1 MKENEEIVFLLEIDE
16 NNEESGM
23 DMLSFVEKPATRVK
37 WEYFQ
42 EKDSFNDYPRQAKE
56 NACKVL
62 KWIEDKGRDEVQGM
76 ELTGLNRANQLCK
89 GENISKDTIYR
100 IAAFNRHR
108 ENSKIAPEL
117 EGTPWKDKGYV
128 AWLGWGGTEMVD
140 WAIRKVK
147 QFERQEKM
155 GHQFTDVND
164 EKRIVMAPVMLADT
178 KIVRFSDDIGKYYVK
193 FTPETIEKMMRK
205 YFVDG
210 KINNV
215 NVNHQQGQ
223 KKDDIYMIESFIVG
237 DRTKSLVFEDIP
249 DGSWVASY
257 YVGNDEVWEKIKSG
271 EYNGFSLEG
280 SFFQQIE
287 NDYIE
292 RTYERLKNIIDGDMS
307 DEDKQI
313 KIKELLNIK

>member
-1 MKENEEIVFLLEIDE
+1 MENEELVFLLEIDE
-16 NNEESGM
+16 KNEESGM
-23 DMLSFVEKPATRVK
+23 DMLSFVSKPATQVK

-42 EKDSFNDYPRQAKE
+42 EQESFNDYPKAASE

-62 KWIEDKGRDEVQGM
+62 EWIDEYGRDEVEGM

-89 GENISKDTIYR
+89 RERISKDTIAR
-100 IAAFNRHR
+100 IASFNRHR
-108 ENSKIAPEL
+108 KNSEIDPDLK
-117 EGTPWKDKGYV
+117 GMPWKDKGYV
-128 AWLGWGGTEMVD
+128 AWLGWGGDEMVD
-140 WAIRKVK
+140 WAIRKME
-147 QFERQEKM
+147 QFRREQKM
-155 GHQFTDVND
+155 GHQFTDIND

-178 KIVRFSDDIGKYYVK
+178 KIVRHSNEIGKYYVK

-215 NVNHQQGQ
+215 NVNHEQGE

-237 DRTKSLVFEDIP
+237 DRTKSMVFSDIP

-257 YVGNDEVWEKIKSG
+257 YVGNDEIWEKIKSG

-280 SFFQQIE
+280 SFFQKIE
-287 NDYIE
+287 DDYIQ
-292 RTYERLKNIIDGDMS
+292 RTYERLKTIIDGDGT
-307 DEDKQI
+307 DEEKESQ
-313 KIKELLNIK
+313 IKELLNIK